1 MNRVGRRAK
10 RRRPGVYLAVGVV
23 AFCVAVGGL
32 GLHLERGQ
40 SKPLATLPPSSK
52 EYVVKLNGAVTPSSA
67 GVIVALADG
76 LFGREGLS
84 VSLLSGSGDAD
95 AIASVVADD
104 HVIGLASAA
113 GFLKARAEG
122 SPIVAFAAS
131 YIVSSVEFYV
141 LPNTRLLT
149 PSDLEGKRI
158 GYKAGPEISTILQ
171 AFITRNSIV
180 QSKLAIVESET
191 ALTDLLNGKID
202 VLIGHRDIEGL
213 ALESI
218 KADYRS
224 LSPDSFGIHAM
235 GPVYVAHERAFS
247 SPGNLAE
254 DFYGNRKRL
263 GRSLF

>member
-10 RRRPGVYLAVGVV
+10 RLRRGLYLAIGVV

-52 EYVVKLNGAVTPSSA
+52 EYVVKLNGAITPSSA
-67 GVIVALADG
+67 GIIVALADG
-76 LFGREGLS
+76 LFGRGGLS

-95 AIASVVADD
+95 AIASAATDD

-113 GFLKARAEG
+113 GFLRARAEG

-149 PSDLEGKRI
+149 PVRPRRKTDRI
-158 GYKAGPEISTILQ
+158 LSGSGDIDYPPSFHHQKFNRPKQ
-171 AFITRNSIV
+171 TRDRRERNRAVRSFE
-180 QSKLAIVESET
+180 QKDRCADWPS
-191 ALTDLLNGKID
+191 
-202 VLIGHRDIEGL
+202 GHR
-213 ALESI
+213 
-218 KADYRS
+218 
-224 LSPDSFGIHAM
+224 
-235 GPVYVAHERAFS
+235 GPGAGKYQ
-247 SPGNLAE
+247 G
-254 DFYGNRKRL
+254 
-263 GRSLF
+263 